1 MDCCDN
7 ENSLKGGKTKMDK
20 KTLLWIL
27 IALLIISAVYV
38 IFFRGSV
45 SGDVIDAGKTA
56 GQVAY
61 SGGMVGGC

>member
-1 MDCCDN
+1 MDCCNN

-20 KTLLWIL
+20 RTLLGIL

-45 SGDVIDAGKTA
+45 SGDVIDAGKTT
-56 GQVAY
+56 GQAAY
-61 SGGMVGGC
+61 SGMVGGC